1 MCRSCIEYNI
11 AASLMRELRTSAVIH
26 PLYSVNTS
34 LLAIRELC
42 NRIRTPFDVFNS
54 TARA

>member
-1 MCRSCIEYNI
+1 MCRSCIEYNN

-34 LLAIRELC
+34 LLSIRELC